1 MAPRQKFP
9 FIALIILL
17 TGVSACAPTST
28 PLPPAPDIHQLNTA
42 IALTAEIAMARTQK
56 AASPTPVSSPTFTS
70 TFTSTFTPTVSP
82 TGTLFFTATSQ
93 VPKISVSVATNCR
106 SGPGKVYEYRAAL
119 KIGQV
124 ADVLAK
130 DPTSK
135 YWFIPNPESPG
146 QFCWVWGEYATITG
160 NTVAVP
166 VFTPPPTPTASNT
179 PLPSSTAAP
188 GAGIK
193 LNYTSMDTCSG
204 NWWVEFTVKN
214 NGNVELKSINV
225 EVFDSDTHVGLSNFT
240 DGFRDKDGC
249 GTTHTRDVLP
259 VGNVT
264 TVSAPSFAYNPAGHE
279 IEVKVLVCSET
290 GQTGTCIQQKIEFIP

>member
-1 MAPRQKFP
+1 MAFGRKF
-9 FIALIILL
+9 FLIALIILSSC
-17 TGVSACAPTST
+17 VSACAPVST
-28 PLPPAPDIHQLNTA
+28 PLPAAPDINQLNTA
-42 IALTAEIAMARTQK
+42 IALTAQAAIVRTQQ
-56 AASPTPVSSPTFTS
+56 AASPTSANSPTFTS
-70 TFTSTFTPTVSP
+70 TFTPTFTPTASP
-82 TGTLFFTATSQ
+82 TGTLFFTATSE
-93 VPKISVSVATNCR
+93 VPKITVSIATNCR
-106 SGPGKVYEYRAAL
+106 SGPGKVYEYKGAL
-119 KIGQV
+119 KIGEV

-135 YWFIPNPESPG
+135 YWFIPNPEAPG

-188 GAGIK
+188 GAGVK
-193 LNYTSMDTCSG
+193 LNYTSMDTCTG

-214 NGNVELKSINV
+214 NGNVDLKSINV

-240 DGFRDKDGC
+240 DGFRDRDGC

-259 VGNVT
+259 VGSVT
-264 TVSAPSFAYNPAGHE
+264 TVSAPAFAYNPAGHE
-279 IEVKVLVCSET
+279 IEIRVLVCSET
-290 GQTGTCIQQKIEFIP
+290 GQTGICIQSKIEFIP